1 MYKWEINSKYS
12 FGTKNFARIYRFFV
26 IETPLKQV
34 SQRGI
39 SFEERNIDTNELR
52 NMIKNIA
59 PSLKKNWKVEIQ
71 KKIKDMLEEYN
82 ILNEVAIPFEVA
94 IHTKKTNYVKAEAL
108 FYSIRC
114 ALAHGGFNIYL
125 YKKEKYY
132 FLENREDKDLKGRII
147 LKEKT
152 LLKII
157 DYCENK
163 IS

>member
-1 MYKWEINSKYS
+1 MYKWEVNSKYS
-12 FGTKNFARIYRFFV
+12 FGTKNFARIYKFFV
-26 IETPLKQV
+26 IETPLKDV

-39 SFEERNIDTNELR
+39 SFEERSIDKSELL

-71 KKIKDMLEEYN
+71 KKIEDMLEKYN
-82 ILNEVAIPFEVA
+82 ILNDVAIPFEVA
-94 IHTKKTNYVKAEAL
+94 IHTQKKELIKAEAL

-114 ALAHGGFNIYL
+114 AFAHGSFNIYI
-125 YKKEKYY
+125 YKKQKYY
-132 FLENREDKDLKGRII
+132 FLENKESKKLKGRII

-163 IS
+163 VI